1 MYARVTTVQLRPDKL
16 DVARQMFREA
26 MAPAI
31 HVRDG
36 SKGLLYLA
44 HSESG
49 KALVITL
56 WDNQEDM
63 DQVYD
68 SPHIQDSLFA
78 LGAIVTAEP
87 SIDTFDMTSVQ
98 L

>member
-1 MYARVTTVQLRPDKL
+1 MYARVTTAQVRPDKL
-16 DVARQMFREA
+16 DVARQIFREA

-31 HVRDG
+31 HMREG

-44 HSESG
+44 DSATG

-56 WDNQEDM
+56 WDNEDDM
-63 DQVYD
+63 SEVY
-68 SPHIQDSLFA
+68 SSRGVQDSLFTLA
-78 LGAIVTAEP
+78 QIMTAEP
-87 SIDTFDMTSVQ
+87 TVDTFDMTSVQ

>member
-1 MYARVTTVQLRPDKL
+1 MYARVTTAQIVPEKL
-16 DVARQMFREA
+16 QVARQIFREA

-31 HVRDG
+31 HLRDG

-44 HSESG
+44 DSTTG

-56 WDNQEDM
+56 WDNEDDM

-68 SPHIQDSLFA
+68 SPAFQQSLVELA
-78 LGAIVTAEP
+78 EIITAEP
-87 SIDTFDMTSVQ
+87 TVATFDMASVQ

>member
-16 DVARQMFREA
+16 DVARQIFREA

-31 HVRDG
+31 HLRDG

-44 HSESG
+44 DSESG

-56 WDNQEDM
+56 WDNQDDM
-63 DQVYD
+63 GEVYD
-68 SPHIQDSLFA
+68 SPGFQDALFT
-78 LGAIVTAEP
+78 LGAIMTAEP
-87 SIDTFDMTSVQ
+87 SIDTFDMASVQ